1 MEIKIVAENSFAAT
15 FGRLKV
21 AKVDFKERVTVKI
34 KKQKIVVQIA
44 RCETTSIELAGCS
57 SGQ

>member
-1 MEIKIVAENSFAAT
+1 MAENSFAAT